1 MGCAKQRM
9 NPTVANHVNRNFTA
23 LFTWAVVKA
32 VHRLP
37 PPWQPNKRGRK
48 GHDPKTVAIGCL
60 LKVGLNE
67 TYDGIEAHMKDS
79 QSLTACC
86 PVLPGHSV
94 IHRGMTRLSIKYI
107 RKVMNLIIRFLR
119 RRKMTIAVDSTGFS
133 THQSSAWYDLRIE
146 RHGSRRDCIKLHI
159 SVDVHTGVVHSF
171 TTTRWNRHDS
181 REFSRLIKRLPDVD
195 KVLGDKAYCSRANCQ
210 LVADKHGIPYLSFRE
225 NAASRPRRSLAWVI
239 SFRAWKRD
247 PDGWLVIYHLRSI
260 VESVFSSMKRRWGS
274 FLQSRKRWMQK
285 RELALKVFAYNVKQV
300 LMVRYA
306 RERKVALWIRV

>member
-1 MGCAKQRM
+1 M

-23 LFTWAVVKA
+23 LFTWAVAKA

-79 QSLTACC
+79 QSLTTCC

-181 REFSRLIKRLPDVD
+181 REFARLIKHLPDLD
-195 KVLGDKAYCSRANCQ
+195 KVLGDTAYCSRANCQ
-210 LVADKHGIPYLSFRE
+210 LVADKHGIPYLSFRT
-225 NAASRPRRSLAWVI
+225 NAA
-239 SFRAWKRD
+239 
-247 PDGWLVIYHLRSI
+247 
-260 VESVFSSMKRRWGS
+260 
-274 FLQSRKRWMQK
+274 QSTTT
-285 RELALKVFAYNVKQV
+285 
-300 LMVRYA
+300 
-306 RERKVALWIRV
+306 

>member
-1 MGCAKQRM
+1 M

-37 PPWQPNKRGRK
+37 SPWQSNKRGRK

-107 RKVMNLIIRFLR
+107 RKVMNLLIRFLR
-119 RRKMTIAVDSTGFS
+119 RRKMTIAIDSTEFS

-181 REFSRLIKRLPDVD
+181 REFSRLIKCLPDVD
-195 KVLGDKAYCSRANCQ
+195 KILGDKAYSSRANCQ
-210 LVADKHGIPYLSFRE
+210 LVADKHGTPYLSFRE
-225 NAASRPRRSLAWVI
+225 NAARRPRRCLAWVI

-247 PDGWLVIYHLRSI
+247 PEGWLVIYHLRSI
-260 VESVFSSMKRRWGS
+260 IESVFSSMKRRWGS